1 MAIRWD
7 KLTVKAQEAVQR
19 ANDLASEHG
28 NPELQPVHILAALLE
43 DHEGI
48 VAPLLERVGLQVP
61 AVQAEAMAQIERLPK
76 VSGGG
81 AAPASLSPAANQL
94 LENAFK
100 EASNFKDEFVSTEH
114 LNPIGGSSDFPKC
127 RVEAPPRRRC
137 RPLPTSCWR
146 TPSKRPQHSK
156 TSSFRPTD

>member
-7 KLTVKAQEAVQR
+7 KLTVMAQEAVQR

-48 VAPLLERVGLQVP
+48 VSPLLERVGLQVP
-61 AVQAEAMAQIERLPK
+61 AVQAEGMAQIERLPK

-81 AAPASLSPAANQL
+81 TAQASLSPAANQL

-114 LNPIGGSSDFPKC
+114 LLLGMTKLKRDPAQEILVRAGATYDRS
-127 RVEAPPRRRC
+127 EEH
-137 RPLPTSCWR
+137 TSEL
-146 TPSKRPQHSK
+146 Q
-156 TSSFRPTD
+156 